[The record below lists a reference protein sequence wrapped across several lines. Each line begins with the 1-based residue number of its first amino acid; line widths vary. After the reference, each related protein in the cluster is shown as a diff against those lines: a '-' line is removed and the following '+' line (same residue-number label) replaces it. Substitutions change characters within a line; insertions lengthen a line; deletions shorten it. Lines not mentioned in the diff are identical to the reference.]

1 MKKKSGKLSVS
12 KATIANLGE
21 NEVRDINGGKQIG
34 SIIIGGGE
42 SVQACSVMHTC
53 FKCDAGD
60 FTDIA
65 I

>member
-1 MKKKSGKLSVS
+1 MKKKSSKLSVS

-21 NEVRDINGGKQIG
+21 SEVRDINGGKQIG
-34 SIIIGGGE
+34 TIICGGE
-42 SVQACSVMHTC
+42 SVQVCSVMHTC
-53 FKCDAGD
+53 FKCDPGD